1 MGKLRISRGRIK
13 PQEARWSPKRKK
25 TMGMV
30 LNRASKIISDG
41 IDANDCQDLKA
52 EYRSDLQDIAD
63 LAKFLKAKYKIN
75 SGVDYWAYQ
84 LKKGGN
90 A

>member
-1 MGKLRISRGRIK
+1 MRKIRISRGRIK
-13 PQEARWSPKRKK
+13 PQDARWSAKRKQ

-30 LNRASKIISDG
+30 LNRASEIISDG
-41 IDANDCQDLKA
+41 LDASEYPDAKA

-75 SGVDYWAYQ
+75 SGVHHWAYQ

>member
-1 MGKLRISRGRIK
+1 
-13 PQEARWSPKRKK
+13 
-25 TMGMV
+25 MGMV
-30 LNRASKIISDG
+30 LNRASEIISDG
-41 IDANDCQDLKA
+41 LDASEYPDAKA

-75 SGVDYWAYQ
+75 SGVHHWAYQ